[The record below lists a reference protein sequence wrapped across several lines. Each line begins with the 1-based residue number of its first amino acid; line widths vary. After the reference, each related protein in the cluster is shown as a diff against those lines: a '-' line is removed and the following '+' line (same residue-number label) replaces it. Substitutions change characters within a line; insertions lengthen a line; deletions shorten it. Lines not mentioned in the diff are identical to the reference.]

1 MKIFKNFLWI
11 NSEREKLD
19 IEIDGYGADRAKGFA
34 KLRIENLWNLS
45 IYFYLLFLL
54 IFNANSKDNYFC
66 LSNGKNSILLVSKN
80 YPNISEV
87 KYYPYLKSIKISEII
102 KKEYSDDA
110 GEKPEVYYNM
120 NELINEKNT
129 GKYVFMSR
137 GYVLYSVDYLNFK
150 SKKIAE
156 FSRIY
161 NYEINLKNINCL

>member
-1 MKIFKNFLWI
+1 M
-11 NSEREKLD
+11 
-19 IEIDGYGADRAKGFA
+19 
-34 KLRIENLWNLS
+34 
-45 IYFYLLFLL
+45 LFLL

-120 NELINEKNT
+120 NELINGKNT

>member
-1 MKIFKNFLWI
+1 M
-11 NSEREKLD
+11 
-19 IEIDGYGADRAKGFA
+19 
-34 KLRIENLWNLS
+34 
-45 IYFYLLFLL
+45 LFLL